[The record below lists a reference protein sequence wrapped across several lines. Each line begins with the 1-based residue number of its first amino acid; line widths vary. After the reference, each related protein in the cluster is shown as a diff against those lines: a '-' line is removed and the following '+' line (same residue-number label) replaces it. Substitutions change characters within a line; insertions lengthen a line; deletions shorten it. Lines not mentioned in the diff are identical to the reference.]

1 VYRLKR
7 RLVVITEIIAPYRIP
22 VFNALSARPEID
34 LLVLFLSETDPSLRQ
49 WHVYKQEIG
58 FRYEVLPSLRRRV
71 GEYNLLLNRGVAPAL
86 RRARP
91 DVVLCGGYSY
101 LASWQAASWAK
112 RESVPFLLWMEST
125 AVDRRGGHM
134 AVEALKRK
142 FLRWCTGFV
151 VPGRSSREYLR
162 QFGIADSVIFTA
174 PNAVDSGAFRRLAE
188 DARRK
193 SGEMR
198 QRLGL
203 PERYFLNV
211 GRLVEPKGVF
221 DLLAAYAK
229 LDWQL
234 RSEVGLVFV
243 GDGAARKQLMA
254 KAQRISPGRIEF
266 RGFLQRDELPA
277 FYAFA
282 EALVFPTHSD
292 TWGFVVSE
300 AMACG
305 LPVVTSDVAGCVAD
319 LVKDQGT
326 GLTVPPR
333 DPSALASAMRIL
345 AKDAGLR
352 SQMAERA
359 IYRIRAYSPEVCA
372 AAIVQAAVNAGV
384 AR

>member
-1 VYRLKR
+1 MKR

-22 VFNALSARPEID
+22 VFNALSARPDID

-49 WHVYKQEIG
+49 WHVYKQEIS
-58 FRYEVLPSLRRRV
+58 FRYEVLPSFRRRV
-71 GEYNLLLNRGVAPAL
+71 GKYNLLLNGGMTEAL

-91 DVVLCGGYSY
+91 DIILCGGYSY
-101 LASWQAASWAK
+101 VASWQAASWAR
-112 RESVPFLLWMEST
+112 RESVPFLLWVEST
-125 AVDRRGGHM
+125 TVDQRGGHVV
-134 AVEALKRK
+134 VEALKRK
-142 FLRWCTGFV
+142 FLRGCAGFV
-151 VPGRSSREYLR
+151 VPGQSSRQYLR
-162 QFGIADSVIFTA
+162 QFGVAESLIFTA
-174 PNAVDSGAFRRLAE
+174 PNAIDVGSFGRFAE

-193 SGEMR
+193 SGELR

-203 PERYFLNV
+203 PQRYFLNV

-221 DLLAAYAK
+221 DLLAAYAT

-234 RSEVGLVFV
+234 RSKVGLVFV
-243 GDGAARKQLMA
+243 GDGPAGKHLMA
-254 KAQRISPGRIEF
+254 KAQTISPGRIEF

-277 FYAFA
+277 FYALA
-282 EALVFPTHSD
+282 DVLVFPTHSD
-292 TWGFVVSE
+292 TWGFVVNE

-333 DPSALASAMRIL
+333 DPSALASAMRML

-359 IYRIRAYSPEVCA
+359 IYRIRSYSPEVCA

-384 AR
+384 GR